1 MINEFEGNEK
11 AIFPVPEGV
20 PVTPEQIYEA
30 FLEAYGFGEGER
42 RGDVLVDVLWILLGS
57 LVLFRLLSLVF
68 LKYVTFERR

>member
-1 MINEFEGNEK
+1 MINEFDGNEK

-20 PVTPEQIYEA
+20 PVTPKQIYEA
-30 FLEAYGFGEGER
+30 FLEAYGFGESEHR
-42 RGDVLVDVLWILLGS
+42 DDVLVKVLWILLGS